1 MRVCRVLALR
11 SFSARLEH
19 VSTSGTTA
27 DHSTAMSHGMMRQ
40 PVFVTTHWSVVLTA
54 GRSDT
59 TRARIALEKL
69 CQTYWYPLYAY
80 VRRRGYS
87 PEDAQDL
94 TQEFFACLLERNA
107 VATVAPEK
115 GRFRSFLL
123 ASMNHFLAD
132 EWDKARAQKRGG
144 GKVMLLDF
152 QTAETRL
159 GEHTAAGLTPEQAF
173 EQRWAIALLEHVY
186 RQLEQEHR
194 EQGKAALFD
203 ALRYT
208 LTGSSRSAPYADLAR
223 KLDLTEGAV
232 KVAVHR
238 LRQRYRVLLRQAI
251 ADTVSSPE
259 EVEDELR
266 YLFRTL
272 AGG

>member
-1 MRVCRVLALR
+1 
-11 SFSARLEH
+11 
-19 VSTSGTTA
+19 VSTSGASTDSSTTPSA
-27 DHSTAMSHGMMRQ
+27 PETARR
-40 PVFVTTHWSVVLTA
+40 PIFVTTHWSVVLTA
-54 GRSDT
+54 GRTDT
-59 TRARIALEKL
+59 PRAHAALENL
-69 CQTYWYPLYAY
+69 CQTYWHPLYVY
-80 VRRRGYS
+80 VRRRGHS

-94 TQEFFACLLERNA
+94 TQEFFACLLRRQA
-107 VATVAPEK
+107 VATVSPDK

-144 GKVMLLDF
+144 GNVISLDL

-159 GEHTAAGLTPEQAF
+159 GEVVSQNLSPEKAF
-173 EQRWAIALLEHVY
+173 EHRWTVTLLEQVY
-186 RQLEQEHR
+186 QRLGEEYR
-194 EQGKAALFD
+194 AEGKAAVFD
-203 ALRYT
+203 TLRAT
-208 LTGSSRSAPYADLAR
+208 LAGASAAAPYAELAR
-223 KLDLTEGAV
+223 RLDTTEGAI

-238 LRQRYRVLLRQAI
+238 LRQRYRTLLRDTI
-251 ADTVSSPE
+251 ADTVAGPD